1 MNYNDFLNG
10 VIDGGIEGAKR
21 SYSNPNNASHPMML
35 EGAIAGFE
43 ACRGKSP
50 EELGL
55 LLGEA
60 GTNTTRAMLEQLP
73 DYWRHRC
80 FHSEIE
86 WVCNC
91 VSAMLMNEGLPT
103 IITPTCRGVLRANE
117 VMRER
122 TETA

>member
-1 MNYNDFLNG
+1 MTPELERRSQRQPPRETVNDTLTLEQPATSPLIG
-10 VIDGGIEGAKR
+10 
-21 SYSNPNNASHPMML
+21 SPPSNQLILGDN
-35 EGAIAGFE
+35 
-43 ACRGKSP
+43 C
-50 EELGL
+50 EELGV

-80 FHSEIE
+80 FHAEIE

-103 IITPTCRGVLRANE
+103 IITPTCRGVMRAND
-117 VMRER
+117 VLRG
-122 TETA
+122 AS